1 MKFRKIFLSL
11 LIILFII
18 LVYKRFQMKPYSPEN
33 VEFSY
38 EHKDKHIYLTMN
50 SKNDYKIYYTL
61 DGTIPTKNSILY
73 TDTIELDRYS
83 TPDYLVLSP
92 KEKNIENKK
101 NIFPEKSKLGNKETE
116 NRGRSKSVDVKK
128 KIKSI
133 KTNSTTGLESKKNIK
148 GNKTLKKISK

>member
-1 MKFRKIFLSL
+1 MGCGSTKEKIENEMIAMKLERVGIQMERRNQIKLLEEMDGRKI
-11 LIILFII
+11 
-18 LVYKRFQMKPYSPEN
+18 KEP
-33 VEFSY
+33 
-38 EHKDKHIYLTMN
+38 
-50 SKNDYKIYYTL
+50 
-61 DGTIPTKNSILY
+61 TIP
-73 TDTIELDRYS
+73 DYS
-83 TPDYLVLSP
+83 VLSP

-101 NIFPEKSKLGNKETE
+101 NIFPAKSKLGNKETE